1 MEKLLF
7 EIGTEEIP
15 AKFMPG
21 ILKQLQELAA
31 GKMQEL
37 RIPFENITVYGT
49 PRRMTFI
56 AAGVAETQADST
68 IEAKGPSV
76 KIAFVSGAPSKAA
89 IGFARGQGIDVK
101 DLEVRGE
108 YVYAVKHLAGQP
120 VADLLPGLLLDILE
134 SLSFPKNMRW
144 ADYDF
149 RFVRPIRWLVALFG
163 EKVIPVEITGV
174 KSGRY
179 SMGHRFMQQSM
190 KEAVE
195 TKGLLS
201 AAINK
206 VGNVVHSAVMG
217 MQGAVEI
224 PNADAYVQA
233 LADNFV
239 MVDQDA
245 RRELIRQQ
253 VTELAAAEGGIAE
266 IDEDLLEEVNY
277 LVEYPTALCG
287 KFEEKFLSLPK
298 EAIITPMR
306 EHQRYFPVVDEEG
319 RLLNKFITVRNGG
332 KEFLDVVAH
341 GNERVL
347 RARLSDAE
355 FFFNEDRKKP
365 LIDRQDGLTKIVFQ
379 EGLGNLA
386 DKTERLLK
394 LGRVFGEECGLHEE
408 AAVVLERATE
418 LAKTD
423 LTTGMVTEFTELQ
436 GVMGKEYALLDGE
449 SPEVAE
455 AIFEQYLPRF
465 AGDVLPQTEAGKVL
479 SIIDKVDNI
488 VATFSRGLIPTGSQ
502 DPYALRRQ
510 TIGILNIL
518 LGSEWNISLRP
529 IFKASMELLNVATD
543 KQEELL
549 NALLGEQLAWALEDR
564 MEISHQLQIL
574 RDSQGG
580 KYTPFISSEVNK
592 TLKLKLESSTS
603 LQSIIRNL
611 TGGNTTNIFNQFNQQ
626 NNLNTENTISIE
638 EARTIVLESQKVLTK
653 TEEAKLLEDKYD
665 INSLP
670 EVVATKQEGVDT
682 SKEGLNLNKKEL
694 NQITDNYKAAMELSS
709 KEHHELRREIEM
721 RIDTDSYDPEMD
733 RYLEDDEILESE
745 EDTSLAAS
753 FLNKRK

>member
-31 GKMQEL
+31 DKMQEL
-37 RIPFENITVYGT
+37 RIPFENIKVYGT

-56 AAGVAETQADST
+56 AEGVAEAQADST
-68 IEAKGPSV
+68 IEAKGPSA

-120 VADLLPGLLLDILE
+120 VVDLLPGLLLDILE

-253 VTELAAAEGGIAE
+253 VTELAAVEGGIAE

-355 FFFNEDRKKP
+355 FFFNEDRKLK
-365 LIDRQDGLTKIVFQ
+365 LEDRLEKLKTVSFQ
-379 EGLGNLA
+379 EGLGNMY
-386 DKTERLLK
+386 DKSERLAKLAEMVKFAINVKVDDTNLK
-394 LGRVFGEECGLHEE
+394 RTALLS
-408 AAVVLERATE
+408 
-418 LAKTD
+418 KTD
-423 LTTGMVTEFTELQ
+423 LVAGMVVEFTELQ
-436 GVMGKEYALLDGE
+436 GVMGREYAKLDGE
-449 SPEVAE
+449 PAEVAE
-455 AIFEQYLPRF
+455 GIYEHYLPRF
-465 AGDVLPQTEAGKVL
+465 AGDELPKGTIGRIVGI
-479 SIIDKVDNI
+479 SDKMDNI
-488 VATFSRGLIPTGSQ
+488 VATFSRGLAPTGSQ

-510 TIGILNIL
+510 ALGIINILISSILAGALYLLNIKPEDTGKL
-518 LGSEWNISLRP
+518 IPQILEFFKLRLKNMM
-529 IFKASMELLNVATD
+529 IEQGIRYDVVDAVFADERNDDLVDIYARCKA
-543 KQEELL
+543 L
-549 NALLGEQLAWALEDR
+549 NAYVVLPEAEAVIQASIRVCNLCKKIETEVA
-564 MEISHQLQIL
+564 
-574 RDSQGG
+574 
-580 KYTPFISSEVNK
+580 ISSALFADPAEQELHDVLIRLNKELIPDIVTYNYAGALKLAEQVVEPVNK
-592 TLKLKLESSTS
+592 FFDSVMVMDENVDIKNNRLALLE
-603 LQSIIRNL
+603 QAKEV
-611 TGGNTTNIFNQFNQQ
+611 TNAVGD
-626 NNLNTENTISIE
+626 LSC
-638 EARTIVLESQKVLTK
+638 IVL
-653 TEEAKLLEDKYD
+653 
-665 INSLP
+665 
-670 EVVATKQEGVDT
+670 
-682 SKEGLNLNKKEL
+682 
-694 NQITDNYKAAMELSS
+694 
-709 KEHHELRREIEM
+709 
-721 RIDTDSYDPEMD
+721 
-733 RYLEDDEILESE
+733 
-745 EDTSLAAS
+745 
-753 FLNKRK
+753 